1 MIHIGSIDTNN
12 AIITSIYDR
21 AVNKFFAKA
30 ADSVVFIEVAE
41 YIKKQLNWKK
51 QCEYTY
57 SLPLLKEVCDRI
69 AEDFQ
74 NGCEHY
80 APNAT
85 NYRDLYYSI
94 IYDL

>member
-1 MIHIGSIDTNN
+1 MIHIENIDRHDP
-12 AIITSIYDR
+12 IITAIYNR
-21 AVNKFFAKA
+21 AVGKFFAKA
-30 ADSVVFIEVAE
+30 ADSVVFIELAL
-41 YIKKQLNWKK
+41 YIKKQLAWKK
-51 QCEYTY
+51 QCEYTHA
-57 SLPLLKEVCDRI
+57 LPLLKEVCARI